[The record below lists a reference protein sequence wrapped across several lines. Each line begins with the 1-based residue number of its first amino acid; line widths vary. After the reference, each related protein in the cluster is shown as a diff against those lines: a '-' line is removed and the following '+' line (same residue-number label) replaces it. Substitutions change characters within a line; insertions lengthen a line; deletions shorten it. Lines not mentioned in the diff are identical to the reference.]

1 MSLVLSLV
9 HQRVEL
15 SEYRSSDME
24 TRRKANSEPTSV
36 GSETL
41 ILQSH
46 PRKINPNSG
55 SAEVIRGYCGEH
67 SPSPSGDLFRR
78 PGWSFKFSLIAWTVP
93 ETGAY
98 FGESTE
104 LIQRCSVGKRKDGMS
119 EHRGLTISDA
129 ALTLST
135 APIWS
140 RIPDTAT
147 RQCSGGRVHR

>member
-15 SEYRSSDME
+15 SEHTSSDVE

-46 PRKINPNSG
+46 PREMHPNSG
-55 SAEVIRGYCGEH
+55 SAEVIRGHRGEH
-67 SPSPSGDLFRR
+67 SPSPSGDLLRR
-78 PGWSFKFSLIAWTVP
+78 PGWSFKSSLIAWTVP

-98 FGESTE
+98 FSGNPEI
-104 LIQRCSVGKRKDGMS
+104 IQRCSVRKRKDDMS
-119 EHRGLTISDA
+119 GHRGLTISDA

-140 RIPDTAT
+140 RIPRIAT
-147 RQCSGGRVHR
+147 RQCSGGRFRR